1 MTSDTTTRRAGESP
15 WRVMGQRPDLP
26 RYIAQLWQRRHFI
39 TAEARAKAFSGNR
52 DMLLGNLWLVGVP
65 ILQGLAYYL
74 IFGLILNT
82 SRGIEN
88 FTGFLLVGVF
98 MFRFTTASMQQGIT
112 VMSQNKGLTGAFAFP
127 RAAVPLSALLRETL
141 SMLPVL
147 ATLALLLLAV
157 PPGTRVTWTWLLFPL
172 VFALQV
178 LFNAGITMYT
188 ARLGSAL
195 PDLRHVVAFVARLWF
210 YMSGVFFSIERF
222 VSEGVWLSVL
232 RANPLYLVLD
242 MSRDLLL
249 YDTIPT
255 QESWSFLC
263 LWAFLTPVLGFWY
276 FWQGEE
282 TYGQH

>member
-1 MTSDTTTRRAGESP
+1 MTSDTTTRRSGASP
-15 WRVMGQRPDLP
+15 WRVMGQRPTLSSYL
-26 RYIAQLWQRRHFI
+26 RQLWHRRHFI

-52 DMLLGNLWLVGVP
+52 DMLLGNLWLIGVP

-74 IFGLILNT
+74 IFGLILET
-82 SRGIEN
+82 DRGIEN

-98 MFRFTTASMQQGIT
+98 LFRFTTTSLQQGIT
-112 VMSQNKGLTGAFAFP
+112 VMSQSKGMTSSFAFP
-127 RAAVPLSALLRETL
+127 RAAVPLSVLLRETL

-147 ATLALLLLAV
+147 ATLVLLLLTV

-172 VFALQV
+172 VFVLQTM
-178 LFNAGITMYT
+178 FNLGITMYT

-195 PDLRHVVAFVARLWF
+195 PDLRHVVAFLARLWF

-232 RANPLYLVLD
+232 EANPLYMVLE

-249 YDTIPT
+249 YDTVPDL
-255 QESWSFLC
+255 ESWMFLS
-263 LWAFLTPVLGFWY
+263 LWAVITPLFGFWY

-282 TYGQH
+282 TYGEH

>member
-1 MTSDTTTRRAGESP
+1 MTPDTTERRSGVSP
-15 WRVMGQRPDLP
+15 WRVMGQRPTLSSYL
-26 RYIAQLWQRRHFI
+26 RQLWRRRHFI

-52 DMLLGNLWLVGVP
+52 DMLLGNLWLIGVP

-74 IFGLILNT
+74 IFGLILRT

-88 FTGFLLVGVF
+88 FTGFLLVGIF
-98 MFRFTTASMQQGIT
+98 LFRFTMASLQQGIV
-112 VMSQNKGLTGAFAFP
+112 VMSQNRGMTSAFSFP
-127 RAAVPLSALLRETL
+127 RAAVPLSVLLRETL

-147 ATLALLLLAV
+147 ATLVLLLLTV
-157 PPGTRVTWTWLLFPL
+157 PPGTQVTWTWALFPL
-172 VFALQV
+172 VFGLQV
-178 LFNAGITMYT
+178 LFNTGIIMYT

-195 PDLRHVVAFVARLWF
+195 PDLRHVVAFVGRMWF
-210 YMSGVFFSIERF
+210 YMSGVFFSLDRF

-232 RANPLYLVLD
+232 QANPLYMVLD

-249 YDTIPT
+249 YDTVPDT
-255 QESWSFLC
+255 SSWLFLS
-263 LWAFLTPVLGFWY
+263 LWAVITPLLGFWY

>member
-1 MTSDTTTRRAGESP
+1 MTPETTARRSGAPP
-15 WRVMGQRPDLP
+15 WRVMGERPTLP
-26 RYIAQLWQRRHFI
+26 SYVRRLWRRRHFI
-39 TAEARAKAFSGNR
+39 GAEARAKAFSGNR
-52 DMLLGNLWLVGVP
+52 DMLLGNLWLIGVP

-88 FTGFLLVGVF
+88 FTGFLLIGVF
-98 MFRFTTASMQQGIT
+98 LFRFTTTSMQQGIA
-112 VMSQNKGLTGAFAFP
+112 VMSQSRGMTGAFSFP
-127 RAAVPLSALLRETL
+127 RAAVPLSVLLREAL

-147 ATLALLLLAV
+147 ATLVLLLLTV
-157 PPGTRVTWTWLLFPL
+157 PPGTQVTWTWALFPL
-172 VFALQV
+172 VFGLQV
-178 LFNAGITMYT
+178 LFNAGIVMYT

-195 PDLRHVVAFVARLWF
+195 PDLRHVVAFLARLWF
-210 YMSGVFFSIERF
+210 YMSGVFFSLDRF

-232 RANPLYLVLD
+232 QANPLYMVLD

-249 YDTIPT
+249 YGTVPDA
-255 QESWSFLC
+255 QSWMFLS
-263 LWAFLTPVLGFWY
+263 LWAVITPLFGFWY